1 MGLDVDGGG
10 TKAGISRDGGDRE
23 REGNLLLILGCSVGT
38 IGAVAIGLDGP
49 ASLSES
55 ESESEEEEEEEESL
69 EEEED
74 EATIRSS
81 NKHFYRSS
89 TITIRA
95 LTGRNRSCL
104 FHRLSLDRYLYG
116 LIIA

>member
-38 IGAVAIGLDGP
+38 IGAVVIGLDGP

-55 ESESEEEEEEEESL
+55 ESESEEEEEESL

-89 TITIRA
+89 IITIRA

-104 FHRLSLDRYLYG
+104 FHRLSLDRYLYR